1 LSNLPTFGIGATRTA
16 IMSGSR
22 RQHCWRV
29 STTLL
34 MIFMIVVDQ
43 VRVSECLLRGRRA
56 SYIGRH
62 HRSTDDRLTYRP
74 TVVDDRGSPFN
85 HRRRLP
91 FHLRNIASVDRRSA
105 AQHRGDDA
113 VARTNEIGQGH
124 AEVSRGEELGQ
135 GRREGAEVKY
145 GEVSS
150 SRQLENYV
158 SLDSRGDFKLFW
170 DVDSVT
176 ETIQFR
182 LVANVNK
189 DDLVA
194 FGFSA
199 YGEPQDADFCVIW
212 TNLDGRHLFQVNFY
226 RGIGIITSVLASA

>member
-1 LSNLPTFGIGATRTA
+1 
-16 IMSGSR
+16 
-22 RQHCWRV
+22 
-29 STTLL
+29 
-34 MIFMIVVDQ
+34 MIYMIVVDQ
-43 VRVSECLLRGRRA
+43 LHVSECLLRGRRA

-62 HRSTDDRLTYRP
+62 DRSTDDRLMYRP
-74 TVVDDRGSPFN
+74 TVAEHRASTY

-105 AQHRGDDA
+105 AQYRGDDA
-113 VARTNEIGQGH
+113 VARTNEIGQGQ

-135 GRREGAEVKY
+135 GRRESAQVKY
-145 GEVSS
+145 GDVSS

-158 SLDSRGDFKLFW
+158 SLDLRGDFKLFW

-199 YGEPQDADFCVIW
+199 YGEPQDADFCVMW
-212 TNLDGRHLFQVNFY
+212 TDLDGRHLFQVN
-226 RGIGIITSVLASA
+226 L